1 MRFLSDDDV
10 SDARR
15 YGGSTCYTWFKCG
28 TGLAFEVP
36 TRWGSQGRINLI
48 GTLSFFGEQETLE
61 IRELNG
67 SCTGEQVIAYLE
79 TLATLCDASKPTT
92 VVMEREQPAR
102 CCLVSKNNAAFH
114 KGVALKACQA
124 DWEARGLL
132 LRYLLAYCPCL
143 NLIEGVWRR
152 VKGFLMPRRCY
163 DSVVELRVALLVA
176 LKALDAVMI

>member
-1 MRFLSDDDV
+1 LDQTLTLKFLDQC
-10 SDARR
+10 
-15 YGGSTCYTWFKCG
+15 GFCLMMTLCYTWFKRG

-79 TLATLCDASKPTT
+79 TLATSCDPSKPTT
-92 VVMEREQPAR
+92 VVMD
-102 CCLVSKNNAAFH
+102 NAAFH
-114 KGVALKACQA
+114 KGVALKARQA
-124 DWEARGLL
+124 DWEAGGLL
-132 LRYLLAYCPCL
+132 LRYLPAYCPCL

-163 DSVVELRVALLVA
+163 NSVVELRAALLVA
-176 LKALDAVMI
+176 LKALGAVMV